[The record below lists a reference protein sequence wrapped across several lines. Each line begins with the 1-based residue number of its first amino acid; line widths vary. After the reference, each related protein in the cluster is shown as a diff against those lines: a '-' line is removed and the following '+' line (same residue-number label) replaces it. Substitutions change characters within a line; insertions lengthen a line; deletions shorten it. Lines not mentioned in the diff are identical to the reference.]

1 MFKLKGVVWRT
12 FQLFLVLNDNYHF
25 ILFNQLAALGAI
37 SNIVVEF
44 STKRSIFIGC
54 GGVKELVRLSKSMDL
69 EIRLNALWALR
80 NLMFLTNIMCKEA
93 IFMELT
99 ASLLASLVCGTV
111 ELCLSIFIVDFLLCL
126 IKCCITCL
134 CSDPEPSI
142 QEHAMAL
149 VRNLIDG
156 CEDSIEYVFAEDAI
170 VLNTIGQQLQNI
182 STDEIGVQVSLIL
195 FLGFYFGEEKSK

>member
-111 ELCLSIFIVDFLLCL
+111 ELCLSIFIVDFILCL
-126 IKCCITCL
+126 INVASPVYVQILSLPYRSMLWPL
-134 CSDPEPSI
+134 CAILLMDVRI
-142 QEHAMAL
+142 QLSMRL
-149 VRNLIDG
+149 LKMPL
-156 CEDSIEYVFAEDAI
+156 Y
-170 VLNTIGQQLQNI
+170 
-182 STDEIGVQVSLIL
+182 
-195 FLGFYFGEEKSK
+195 